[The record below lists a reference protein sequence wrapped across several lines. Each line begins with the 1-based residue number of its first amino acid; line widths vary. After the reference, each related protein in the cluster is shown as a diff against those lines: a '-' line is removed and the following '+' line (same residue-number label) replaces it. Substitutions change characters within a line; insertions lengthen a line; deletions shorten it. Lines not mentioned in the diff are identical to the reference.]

1 MILNNRDKFFFAS
14 FFPICCVTF
23 VRLHAVFGHGREND
37 LVFCGLKTSGAHF
50 CKRLQ
55 IDDLDFLFMRLS
67 WLVASSDDLDTATFD
82 HGTFL
87 EDIRME
93 VCGHIFG

>member
-1 MILNNRDKFFFAS
+1 MMILNNRDNFFCFF

-37 LVFCGLKTSGAHF
+37 LVFCGLKTFGTHF

-67 WLVASSDDLDTATFD
+67 WLVLVLMRLFYFYVYSCDSQSEFQSKLKKS
-82 HGTFL
+82 
-87 EDIRME
+87 
-93 VCGHIFG
+93 

>member
-1 MILNNRDKFFFAS
+1 MLL

-55 IDDLDFLFMRLS
+55 IDDLDFLFMQLS

-87 EDIRME
+87 GDIRME